1 MQDNTQP
8 TYYIDTDNPLV
19 RDFALAH
26 AAGAE
31 TAREKAVK
39 LYYAVRDGFRYNPY
53 RFTMERDDYRAS
65 FVLSLGEGFCIQKA
79 ILLAAAARVVKI
91 PCRLGFANVI
101 NHLSTK
107 RLREALRTDLF
118 VFHGYTLMNID
129 GNWVK
134 ATPAFDAELCARV
147 GIHPLEFDGLADSI
161 FHPLDRE
168 GRRHM
173 EYVHDYGPFDDM
185 PFEMMVREMR
195 RYYPHLA
202 DFFDTSGIPADAD
215 FREEASR
222 ENTPGR

>member
-1 MQDNTQP
+1 MQEYTHS
-8 TYYIDTDNPLV
+8 TYYIDSDNPQV
-19 RDFALAH
+19 RDFA
-26 AAGAE
+26 AAGAAGAM
-31 TAREKAVK
+31 TVREKAVK

-53 RFTMERDDYRAS
+53 RFTMERGDYRAS
-65 FVLSLGEGFCIQKA
+65 HVLTLGEGFCIQKA
-79 ILLAAAARVVKI
+79 VLLAAAARALGI
-91 PCRLGFANVI
+91 PGRLGFANVI

-107 RLREALRTDLF
+107 RLRETLRTDLF
-118 VFHGYTLMNID
+118 VFHGYTLLFID

-195 RYYPHLA
+195 KHYPHLA
-202 DFFDTSGIPADAD
+202 DFFSRAGIPEDAD

-222 ENTPGR
+222 ESSAE